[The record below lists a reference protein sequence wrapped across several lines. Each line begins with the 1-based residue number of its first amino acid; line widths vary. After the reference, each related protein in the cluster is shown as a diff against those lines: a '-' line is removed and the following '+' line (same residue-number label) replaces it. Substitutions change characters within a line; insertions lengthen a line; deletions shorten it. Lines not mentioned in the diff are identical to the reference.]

1 MLEAGFLLLI
11 EEEAVIKI
19 GLILRLLLSDDVNVG
34 RVSRHFNGHIAR
46 LK

>member
-1 MLEAGFLLLI
+1 MLQAGFLLLI

-19 GLILRLLLSDDVNVG
+19 GLLLLFSDDANVSG
-34 RVSRHFNGHIAR
+34 VSRHFNGHIAR